1 MKEIPYEFNTIE
13 RAPPLVLN
21 IFDTDDEILD
31 STDDYIG
38 RAVIFLHEVK
48 G

>member
-1 MKEIPYEFNTIE
+1 MKEIPFEFNTIE

-21 IFDTDDEILD
+21 IFDTDEDLLD

-38 RAVIFLHEVK
+38 RAVIFLQEVK